1 MPGSYPMI
9 SHLFSYYRNICRL
22 DGTLVS
28 LVLTR
33 VPFINDFINCPRVV
47 LPRNGNCIL
56 MYHHLI
62 DHGHYLKGFALVGQL
77 LGQIW
82 VDPLEL
88 V

>member
-1 MPGSYPMI
+1 MI

-22 DGTLVS
+22 AGTLVS
-28 LVLTR
+28 MVPTR
-33 VPFINDFINCPRVV
+33 LPFIKDFINCPRV
-47 LPRNGNCIL
+47 LPPRNGNYIL

-82 VDPLEL
+82 ADPSEL